1 MKIEQG
7 RAQKCYEGMGLSP
20 PPSPKPSSGKIQEM
34 ACLGENHDVMGNF
47 VGGKYGI
54 PKLTGINPAG
64 KPSTDG
70 FIKPLSRYPA
80 QNQTHTNLE
89 TAEEI

>member
-7 RAQKCYEGMGLSP
+7 GAAEYYESMVLLQ
-20 PPSPKPSSGKIQEM
+20 PPSPKLSPGKVQKM
-34 ACLGENHDVMGNF
+34 ACLRENHDVMGNF

-70 FIKPLSRYPA
+70 LVKPLSRYPA